1 MSKRGPGSGGARREM
16 PRRRARPSDSPHS
29 PSKKILGALRTVPSI
44 WPVISSEVLGAF
56 KVFSVRCEM
65 LRSPRTHL
73 PHPFYV
79 LDCPDWVNVV
89 ALTDRDEVV
98 LVRQFRA
105 GTRSITLEIPGGG
118 VEAHDGSALVAARR
132 ELREETGHVAR
143 SWRRLG
149 VVQPNP
155 AIQPN
160 RCTTYLARGC
170 RPVGDLIPDAGE
182 DLAVELVPLARIPD
196 LIRRGRITHS
206 LVIAAF
212 HFLSLAR

>member
-1 MSKRGPGSGGARREM
+1 VKRTS
-16 PRRRARPSDSPHS
+16 
-29 PSKKILGALRTVPSI
+29 PSI
-44 WPVISSEVLGAF
+44 WPVISRETLGGF
-56 KVFSVRCEM
+56 KVFSVRREM
-65 LRSPRTHL
+65 LRSPRTKL

-89 ALTDRDEVV
+89 ALTDRHEVV

-118 VEAHDGSALVAARR
+118 VESHDASALVAARR
-132 ELREETGHVAR
+132 ELREETGHAAR

-155 AIQPN
+155 AIQSN

-170 RPVGDLIPDAGE
+170 RRVGDMDPDAGE
-182 DLAVELVPLARIPD
+182 DLAVELVPLARIPG
-196 LIRRGRITHS
+196 LIRRGEITHS

-212 HFLSLAR
+212 HFLTLAS